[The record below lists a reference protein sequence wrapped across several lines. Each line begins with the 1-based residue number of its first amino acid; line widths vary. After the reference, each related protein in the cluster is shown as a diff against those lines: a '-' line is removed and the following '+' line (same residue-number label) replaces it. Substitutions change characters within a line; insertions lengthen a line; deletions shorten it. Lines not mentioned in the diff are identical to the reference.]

1 MIPRL
6 GGGWQTTMADLSLI
20 LFIVSVAGLQAG
32 RVSKAAHDEHA
43 PPAQAEPL
51 AVYRAGEGAPPL
63 GEWLAEQ
70 ASDPRQHLTIVAT
83 YRPGEAEGAARQAIT
98 LARQADGRQQP
109 ARIVLEP
116 GETAR
121 ITASLAYDQPSAEM
135 ARNLLIQR

>member
-6 GGGWQTTMADLSLI
+6 AGGWQTTMADLSLI

-32 RVSKAAHDEHA
+32 KAGRADQDEHA

-51 AVYRAGEGAPPL
+51 AVYRAGDDAPPL

-70 ASDPRQHLTIVAT
+70 APDPRQHLTIVAT
-83 YRPGEAEGAARQAIT
+83 YRPGEVDAAAREAIALAHQAS
-98 LARQADGRQQP
+98 AQQQP

-116 GETAR
+116 GDAAR
-121 ITASLAYDQPSAEM
+121 VIATLAYDQPSPEM
-135 ARNLLIQR
+135 ARNLLIER

>member
-6 GGGWQTTMADLSLI
+6 AGGWQTTMADLSLI

-32 RVSKAAHDEHA
+32 KAGKAGLDEHA

-70 ASDPRQHLTIVAT
+70 APDPRQHLTIVAT
-83 YRPGEAEGAARQAIT
+83 YRPGEADAAAREAIALAQQA
-98 LARQADGRQQP
+98 AARQQP
-109 ARIVLEP
+109 ARIVLEQ
-116 GETAR
+116 GDTAR
-121 ITASLAYDQPSAEM
+121 VTASLAYDQPSADM